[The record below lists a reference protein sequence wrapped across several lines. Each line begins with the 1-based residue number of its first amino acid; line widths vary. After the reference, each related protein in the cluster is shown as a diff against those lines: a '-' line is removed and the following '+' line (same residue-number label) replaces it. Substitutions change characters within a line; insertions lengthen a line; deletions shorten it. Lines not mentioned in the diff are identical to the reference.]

1 MHPLHDAQKIK
12 VCLETRAVHFWYII
26 QKMKILVAGYG
37 YLGGALGKS
46 LISKKNEVWGLSRRH
61 SVNVPDVKLI
71 TVDLTKPET
80 LLQLP
85 SIDHA
90 VLCQAPSK
98 SDNYYD
104 TYVAGTRNLIQAIAG
119 KLSGKLIFIS
129 STRVYGRSQGEGGTW
144 IDESIEPKP
153 DDEDARSL
161 LEAEQIVRKASG
173 IVFRLGG
180 IYGSGRNRIRQIR
193 SGELVPEFS
202 DTYVNRI
209 HIEDVVQGIELLLI
223 KGRPGEVYL
232 GVDDRPTTQNE
243 FYTWLFERLSL
254 QKSPP
259 SAKAV
264 AHSHGPS
271 NKRCSN
277 GKLKKLSFQLKYPT
291 YQEGYST
298 LIS

>member
-1 MHPLHDAQKIK
+1 M
-12 VCLETRAVHFWYII
+12 
-26 QKMKILVAGYG
+26 
-37 YLGGALGKS
+37 
-46 LISKKNEVWGLSRRH
+46 
-61 SVNVPDVKLI
+61 
-71 TVDLTKPET
+71 KPET
-80 LLQLP
+80 LIELP
-85 SIDHA
+85 KVDHV

-104 TYVAGTRNLIQAIAG
+104 TYVVGTRNQIQALAG

-129 STRVYGRSQGEGGTW
+129 STRVYGRAQGESGAW
-144 IDESIEPKP
+144 IDEFVEPKP
-153 DDEDARSL
+153 DDEDGRSL
-161 LEAEQIVRKASG
+161 LEAERIVSEASG

-180 IYGSGRNRIRQIR
+180 IYGPGRNRIRQIR

-202 DTYVNRI
+202 ETYVNRI
-209 HIEDVVQGIELLLI
+209 HVEDVVQGIELLLI

-254 QKSPP
+254 QISPP
-259 SAKAV
+259 GAKAS
-264 AHSHGPS
+264 ARSHGPS

-277 GKLKKLSFQLKYPT
+277 DKLKKLGFQLKYPT
-291 YQEGYST
+291 YQEGYSS

>member
-1 MHPLHDAQKIK
+1 MI
-12 VCLETRAVHFWYII
+12 
-26 QKMKILVAGYG
+26 AGYG

-46 LISKKNEVWGLSRRH
+46 LVSKGNEVWGLSRT
-61 SVNVPDVKLI
+61 I
-71 TVDLTKPET
+71 GAIQADLTKPDT
-80 LLQLP
+80 LLDLP
-85 SIDHA
+85 AVDHA

-104 TYVAGTRNLIQAIAG
+104 TYVAGTRNLIRALAG

-129 STRVYGRSQGEGGTW
+129 STRVYGRSQGEGGAW
-144 IDESIEPKP
+144 IDESVEPRP
-153 DDEDARSL
+153 DDEDGRSL
-161 LEAEQIVRKASG
+161 LEAEQIVREASG

-180 IYGSGRNRIRQIR
+180 IYGPGRNRIRQIR
-193 SGELVPEFS
+193 SGELLPEFS
-202 DTYVNRI
+202 ETYVNRI
-209 HIEDVVQGIELLLI
+209 HVEDVVRGIELLLN

-232 GVDDRPTTQNE
+232 GVDDQPTTQNE

-254 QKSPP
+254 QRSPYG
-259 SAKAV
+259 SKAT

-277 GKLKKLSFQLKYPT
+277 GKVKKLGLQLKYQT